1 VTRIDVSLLTL
12 GDPNTPTGGYLYHRR
27 MSEAAPRH
35 DAAISF
41 VSFPIRPFPL
51 AMLAGRSVIDAAGG
65 ADVVVLDS
73 IAACFAVPWLGRL
86 RRDTPLVAMLHQPPG
101 GIDYGG
107 LRRRI
112 TARLDLAAYRK
123 VDRLLVA
130 SESLKAAMESSFRD
144 VIVVPPGRDVAP
156 PGIKGGIDIR
166 SSRRLAVL
174 CVGNWLARK
183 GIIDTL
189 EAVARLPDDYVTLH
203 LVGDERLDDRYG
215 LKVAAR
221 IERPDLS
228 GRVVRHRVLSRD
240 QVASLYRSADVFLL
254 PSYAE
259 PYGTV
264 LGEAMAEGLAVVGY
278 RAGNLPY
285 LARHGEEAL
294 MAEPG
299 DVAELALLL
308 RRLAENEDLR
318 SSLGAAARERAQS
331 FPTWDESAAVFFGA
345 LRETVAARR

>member
-1 VTRIDVSLLTL
+1 
-12 GDPNTPTGGYLYHRR
+12 
-27 MSEAAPRH
+27 
-35 DAAISF
+35 
-41 VSFPIRPFPL
+41 
-51 AMLAGRSVIDAAGG
+51 
-65 ADVVVLDS
+65 
-73 IAACFAVPWLGRL
+73 
-86 RRDTPLVAMLHQPPG
+86 
-101 GIDYGG
+101 

-112 TARLDLAAYRK
+112 TARLDMAAYRR

-130 SESLKAAMESSFRD
+130 SESLKAAMESSWPD
-144 VIVVPPGRDVAP
+144 VTVVPPGRDVAP
-156 PGIKGGIDIR
+156 SGIDGGIDLR
-166 SSRRLAVL
+166 ASRRLAVL

-183 GIIDTL
+183 GIIDAL

-215 LKVAAR
+215 LEVAAR

-228 GRVVRHRVLSRD
+228 GRVIRHGVLSRD
-240 QVASLYRSADVFLL
+240 EVASLYRSADVFLL

-285 LARHGEEAL
+285 LARHEREAL
-294 MAEPG
+294 MTEPG
-299 DVAELALLL
+299 DVAGLALLL
-308 RRLAENEDLR
+308 RRLAEDEDLR
-318 SSLGAAARERAQS
+318 STLGAAARARAQS
-331 FPTWDESAAVFFGA
+331 FPTWEESATMFFGA

>member
-1 VTRIDVSLLTL
+1 L
-12 GDPNTPTGGYLYHRR
+12 GDPDTPTGGYLYHRR
-27 MSEAAPRH
+27 MAEAAPRH
-35 DAAISF
+35 GAAISF
-41 VSFPIRPFPL
+41 VSFPVRPFPL
-51 AMLAGRSVIDAAGG
+51 AMLAGRSLMDEAGR

-73 IAACFAVPWLGRL
+73 IAACFAAPWLRRL
-86 RRDTPLVAMLHQPPG
+86 REIPVVAMLHQPPG
-101 GIDYGG
+101 GIDHGG

-112 TARLDLAAYRK
+112 TARLDMAAYRR

-130 SESLKAAMESSFRD
+130 SESLKAAMESSLPD
-144 VIVVPPGRDVAP
+144 VTVVPPGRDVAP
-156 PGIKGGIDIR
+156 SGIEGGIDLR
-166 SSRRLAVL
+166 ASRRLAVL

-183 GIIDTL
+183 GIIDAL
-189 EAVARLPDDYVTLH
+189 KAVARLPDDYVTLH

-215 LKVAAR
+215 RRVVAR

-228 GRVVRHRVLSRD
+228 GRVVRHGVRSREE
-240 QVASLYRSADVFLL
+240 VASFYKSADVFLL

-278 RAGNLPY
+278 RAGNLPF
-285 LARHGEEAL
+285 LARHEREAL

-299 DVAELALLL
+299 DVAELALFL
-308 RRLAENEDLR
+308 RRLAEDEDQR
-318 SSLGAAARERAQS
+318 SSLGAAARARAQS
-331 FPTWDESAAVFFGA
+331 FPTWEESATMFFGA

>member
-12 GDPNTPTGGYLYHRR
+12 GDPDTPTGGYLYHRR
-27 MSEAAPRH
+27 MAEAAPRH
-35 DAAISF
+35 GAAISF
-41 VSFPIRPFPL
+41 VSFPVRPFPF
-51 AMLAGRSVIDAAGG
+51 AMLAGRSLMDEAGG

-73 IAACFAVPWLGRL
+73 IAACFTAPWLRRL
-86 RRDTPLVAMLHQPPG
+86 RNIPVVAMLHQPPG
-101 GIDYGG
+101 GIDHGG
-107 LRRRI
+107 LRRLT
-112 TARLDLAAYRK
+112 TARLDMEAYRR

-130 SESLKAAMESSFRD
+130 SESLKAFMESSFTE

-156 PGIKGGIDIR
+156 PGIEGGIDVR

-183 GIIDTL
+183 GILDAL
-189 EAVARLPDDYVTLH
+189 EAVARLPDNYVTLH

-215 LKVAAR
+215 GRVAAR
-221 IERPDLS
+221 IERADLS
-228 GRVVRHRVLSRD
+228 GRVVRHGVLSRD
-240 QVASLYRSADVFLL
+240 EVASLYRSADVFLL

-278 RAGNLPY
+278 RAGNLLY
-285 LARHGEEAL
+285 LARDEIEAL
-294 MAEPG
+294 MTKPG
-299 DVAELALLL
+299 DVAGLVLSL
-308 RRLAENEDLR
+308 RRLAEDEDLR
-318 SSLGAAARERAQS
+318 SSLGAAARARAQS